1 MFFFY
6 EGVLFPLF
14 LLIGT
19 FGSRQR
25 RITAAFQL
33 YFYTFLGSIPMLISC
48 IYLSNLAGTDALY
61 ILKDLKLDFDI
72 ESLCWCSFFLS
83 VAIKTPLLPF
93 YIWLPEAHRE
103 APTVGSVILAALVL
117 KMGGFLIIRVLLPIF
132 PQSSLYFAN
141 SVNVICILGM
151 IYCGLS
157 IFRET
162 DLKRIVAYSSIV
174 HMSYS
179 TLGFFTFQLSGIT
192 GATLG
197 MFAHGL
203 ISAGMFF
210 AVGMIYSRY
219 GALNL
224 AELSQI
230 FSLSRYFGFLLLII
244 FIGNIGLP
252 GTANFP
258 SELAIFFAC
267 ASTNFYIT
275 YFLAIGI
282 LINGTYN
289 IWLASK
295 LLYGPANKLKGFE
308 DVSKAEVIVL
318 GSLVCLIVLFGCFPS
333 TITAGYINF
342 V

>member
-1 MFFFY
+1 M
-6 EGVLFPLF
+6 
-14 LLIGT
+14 
-19 FGSRQR
+19 FGSRDR

-33 YFYTFLGSIPMLISC
+33 YFYTFIGSIPMLIASM
-48 IYLSNLAGTDALY
+48 YLSNIAGSDALH
-61 ILKDLKLDFDI
+61 IIKDLQLDVDI
-72 ESLCWCSFFLS
+72 QNLCWLCFFFS

-93 YIWLPEAHRE
+93 HIWLPEAHRE

-117 KMGGFLIIRVLLPIF
+117 KMGGFLILRILLPIF
-132 PQSSLYFAN
+132 PLASVKFSSYV
-141 SVNVICILGM
+141 SVLCILGM
-151 IYCGLS
+151 IYCGFS

-174 HMSYS
+174 HMSYT
-179 TLGFFTFQLSGIT
+179 TLGFFTFQLSGIS

-210 AVGMIYSRY
+210 AVGMVYSRY
-219 GALNL
+219 GTLNL

-230 FSLSRYFGFLLLII
+230 YSLTRYLGVAMFILFLA
-244 FIGNIGLP
+244 NIGLP

-258 SELAIFFAC
+258 SELAVFLSC
-267 ASTNFYIT
+267 AITNFYVT

-282 LINGTYN
+282 FINGVYN

-295 LLYGPANKLKGFE
+295 LLYGPTSKLQGIE
-308 DVSKAEVIVL
+308 DVSEGETIVL
-318 GSLVCLIVLFGCFPS
+318 YALIYSIFYIGLFPS
-333 TITAGYINF
+333 KLTANYTFFFQHTLPFYNI
-342 V
+342 

>member
-1 MFFFY
+1 
-6 EGVLFPLF
+6 
-14 LLIGT
+14 
-19 FGSRQR
+19 
-25 RITAAFQL
+25 
-33 YFYTFLGSIPMLISC
+33 MLICC
-48 IYLSNLAGTDALY
+48 IYLSNLAGSDALY
-61 ILKDLKLDFDI
+61 IIKDLNLDFHI
-72 ESLCWCSFFLS
+72 ESLCWWCFFFS

-93 YIWLPEAHRE
+93 YVWLPEAHKE

-117 KMGGFLIIRVLLPIF
+117 KMGGFLILRVLLPLF
-132 PQSSLYFAN
+132 PQVSLYFAS

-151 IYCGLS
+151 LYCGFS

-179 TLGFFTFQLSGIT
+179 TLGFFTFQLDGIV

-219 GALNL
+219 GSLNL
-224 AELSQI
+224 ADLSQI
-230 FSLSRYFGFLLLII
+230 YSLSRYFGILLFFI

-258 SELAIFFAC
+258 SELAVFLSC
-267 ASTNFYIT
+267 AITNFYIT

-282 LINGTYN
+282 LINGIYN

-295 LLYGPANKLKGFE
+295 LLYGPMNKLQSLE
-308 DVSKAEVIVL
+308 DVSKAEAIVL
-318 GSLVCLIVLFGCFPS
+318 VSLVSSIIFFGCFPS
-333 TITAGYINF
+333 KITVGYF
-342 V
+342 KFFKCTFEKFLL